1 MATPQDTMFQ
11 DIMNQAQQYAGDIR
25 AGMAPTPV
33 APVVS
38 QDTSQFEN
46 ILSKISGGKT
56 NSSMLSGMAQQ
67 AGNDYEWEERGKQQ
81 AAAAAQKKYEEEQ
94 AKKTEVKRIPKA
106 DGGFD
111 FVDGYGKPIS
121 AYDFA
126 LAKGTDVASVLADS
140 MNPDDMRLVRDY
152 ENLRTFWQ
160 AAQMLDESGVKV
172 DTDKYDTDENG
183 ALVPKKGAQAID
195 PKYMEAASL
204 YKQYI
209 DQNPQMKKMSL
220 DETRK
225 LFMKKWSRAYFADPN
240 YKPSY

>member
-1 MATPQDTMFQ
+1 MPQDEMFQ
-11 DIMNQAQQYAGDIR
+11 NIMNQAQQYGGEVR

-38 QDTSQFEN
+38 QDTSQYEN
-46 ILSKISGGKT
+46 ILNTISGGKT

-67 AGNDYEWEERGKQQ
+67 AGNDYEWQERGKQQ
-81 AAAAAQKKYEEEQ
+81 AAAAARKKYEEEQ
-94 AKKTEVKRIPKA
+94 AKKTDVKRIPKA

-111 FVDGYGKPIS
+111 FVDGAGNPIS

-126 LAKGTDVASVLADS
+126 LAKGTDVANVLSDS
-140 MNPDDMRLVRDY
+140 MNPDDMRLIEDY
-152 ENLRTFWQ
+152 NGLKQFWS
-160 AAQMLDESGVKV
+160 AAQKLEDMGKV
-172 DTDKYDTDENG
+172 DVDKFKVKGDVLEDE
-183 ALVPKKGAQAID
+183 KGDVVGEDD
-195 PKYMEAASL
+195 PRFTYYA
-204 YKQYI
+204 YI
-209 DQNPQMKKMSL
+209 SQNPEMKNMSL